1 MDYNVYSIDRVP
13 DEKIKSIISEKQSFV
28 IEGISRTMMPEA
40 VHNLEKIIEGLG
52 FKCRVY
58 TKGRLASVGM
68 AAIPIN
74 PTVFAGW
81 AAGIGIG
88 IHNLVTYNPD
98 YEIAKNYV
106 MGTLTVNYKK

>member
-1 MDYNVYSIDRVP
+1 MDYNVYSIDKVEN
-13 DEKIKSIISEKQSFV
+13 EKIKSLINDKQSFV
-28 IEGISRTMMPEA
+28 IEGISRTMMQEA
-40 VHNLEKIIEGLG
+40 VHKIESLIESNG

-68 AAIPIN
+68 AAIPVS
-74 PTVFAGW
+74 PTVLAGW

-88 IHNLVTYNPD
+88 IHNMVTYNPD